1 MSDASLRI
9 TNNRT
14 NETRT
19 FDANSRRLET
29 TTGPINFSERND
41 YSVPLNVGEGT
52 TIYLRPDQ
60 VDAIRMSTLGAG
72 RPDFDSEGNERQ
84 RTGISV
90 SVGGRT
96 YNVSAEEVQRQ
107 LSGRGSLT

>member
-1 MSDASLRI
+1 MSDASLSI

-14 NETRT
+14 QRT
-19 FDANSRRLET
+19 KTFEANSTRLET
-29 TTGPINFSERND
+29 TTLGINFDKSND
-41 YSVPLNVGEGT
+41 YSVPLNVCQGV

-60 VDAIRMSTLGAG
+60 VDAIRMSALGAG
-72 RPDFDSEGNERQ
+72 RPEFDSEGNERP

-96 YNVSAEEVQRQ
+96 YNVPAAEIHRQ
-107 LSGRGSLT
+107 LSGRGALT